1 MVSILISMDSHAG
14 KLLCK
19 PVIISRGF
27 VYMQDSKEMLN
38 EAELLV
44 QSTLTSLLAHK
55 TTFAEI
61 KNTVRSTLE
70 PYFYQK
76 TSRNPMVIPVIM
88 NKKQPPRNNGK
99 Q

>member
-27 VYMQDSKEMLN
+27 IYMKESTEMIR
-38 EAELLV
+38 EAEYLV
-44 QSTLTSLLAHK
+44 QTTLTALLSQK
-55 TTFAEI
+55 TTFAQI
-61 KNTVRSTLE
+61 KNTVRATLE

-88 NKKQPPRNNGK
+88 NKKVGPRQNGK
-99 Q
+99 